1 MNRDIARLTALAL
14 ILIATFSTVHARRV
28 LLRPPDGYKGVE
40 INGTKFVVGQV
51 YVPQFKDTTELKPY
65 GFRNFEATGST
76 VYYKKV
82 TAIWPLDTDI
92 NSLPDFIVGLNYE
105 KVANEA
111 EMKRVYATSN
121 QELQTRGASI
131 FSNYGTY
138 YNGPVSTTNNYN
150 YGSGY
155 YGGNKS
161 GAPYCSWENDY
172 NPDAYRYRTTTRT
185 NLQPTIIG
193 SYPDNKFLKRKCD
206 CRGYCTHR
214 GRSFR

>member
-1 MNRDIARLTALAL
+1 MSRDIARLTALVL

-40 INGTKFVVGQV
+40 INGVKYVVGQV
-51 YVPQFKDTTELKPY
+51 YVPQFADTTALKSF
-65 GFRNFEATGST
+65 GFRGFEATGST

-92 NSLPDFIVGLNYE
+92 DSLPDFIVGLNYE
-105 KVANEA
+105 KVHSEA
-111 EMKRVYATSN
+111 EMKRVYA
-121 QELQTRGASI
+121 QPEGELQTRGGSI

-138 YNGPVSTTNNYN
+138 YNGPVSTTYN
-150 YGSGY
+150 YGYPGLSSS
-155 YGGNKS
+155 NNT

-185 NLQPTIIG
+185 NLKPTTIG

-214 GRSFR
+214 GRSSR